1 MIECAFFGFLARDAE
16 LRTSQAGKPWARLS
30 VGAGK
35 DDTIQWISV
44 AVFGNGAAKAAE
56 LKKGDRVYV
65 EGTIRLG
72 EWLGKDGTERQGLNV
87 AASKCEPVYRIGR
100 NRPQQKRRRAVGHNV
115 AAGSHFKPIAAAAI
129 PFNDELPW

>member
-35 DDTIQWISV
+35 DDTIQWVSV

-65 EGTIRLG
+65 EGTIKLG
-72 EWLGKDGTERQGLNV
+72 EWIGKDGAERQGLNV
-87 AASKCEPVYRIGR
+87 AASKCEPTHRIGR
-100 NRPQQKRRRAVGHNV
+100 NRPQQKRRQSAGHNG
-115 AAGSHFKPIAAAAI
+115 AASLPFKPIAAAV